1 MTTIATTVSS
11 NYASIYSDQGITSDL
26 IHPEMNKIVRQG
38 TWLIGVCGDDRAC
51 DVVQYATKFPKVPDT
66 LIGKPIEEWYPW
78 IVTKVITQIQN
89 AIQEHL
95 HKDNWNLGE
104 SSVLL
109 VTHGHSFLVSET
121 LGVVKA
127 EPYWAIGSGS
137 QLAMGALSQKRNEAD
152 WRTSHGDYAKQA
164 VEVAEIHD
172 PFTRGKVSGYKSYP
186 TGKITEIK

>member
-11 NYASIYSDQGITSDL
+11 SYASILSDQGITSDL
-26 IHPEMNKIVRQG
+26 IHPEMTKVVKQG
-38 TWLIGVCGDDRAC
+38 TWLIGVCGDDRVC
-51 DVVQYATKFPKVPDT
+51 DVVQYATKFPKVPEN
-66 LIGKPIEEWYPW
+66 LVGRPIEEWYPW
-78 IVTKVITQIQN
+78 IVTKVITEIQN

-137 QLAMGALSQKRNEAD
+137 QLAMGVLSQKRTESN
-152 WRTSHGDYAKQA
+152 WRSAHGSYAKQA

-186 TGKITEIK
+186 SGKITEIK